1 MEENNQIERITED
14 EVEILPKEDFDESQN
29 ISIDQEKAAKFYE
42 KVNETLDKTLEVS
55 EEIKSYSEIQPNN
68 GYRFREELNSQT
80 KCFAGVSPAGGGGDT
95 LLRQTIPLTGIIREA
110 KDMTTKEKLAAS
122 RENDEFEMEKLERVK
137 DVANEVRDNKAKNC
151 VYIILAA
158 AVVVGVPV
166 CLSIPE
172 SRKLILNAVKS
183 AGKICIRK

>member
-68 GYRFREELNSQT
+68 GYRFREEL
-80 KCFAGVSPAGGGGDT
+80 
-95 LLRQTIPLTGIIREA
+95 IREA